1 MHGPSGLNS
10 FQSLEVNMLFDNK
23 QSLRA
28 DQLNEL
34 RAQNLI
40 NDSEFAYIAG
50 DLLVAENV
58 TTSEKRVLGKVKE
71 VLLESQKRVLK
82 G

>member
-1 MHGPSGLNS
+1 
-10 FQSLEVNMLFDNK
+10 MLFDNK

-71 VLLESQKRVLK
+71 FSRIYSRKIKDFRKLMNDP
-82 G
+82 GGCDF